1 MPETKKPRRGE
12 SRQGFGNEISFEEE
26 IVMNEHT
33 EVNEKLNAGAVK
45 GPVTV
50 EHSFARCNV
59 EQQEL
64 FAVRSGIP
72 AGDALEE
79 ASCILSELKSSLEGA
94 AMGMDGIQ
102 PNQVWLLFRSVGLAK
117 AIVDSTRD
125 GLEVV
130 R

>member
-1 MPETKKPRRGE
+1 
-12 SRQGFGNEISFEEE
+12 
-26 IVMNEHT
+26 MNKHT
-33 EVNEKLNAGAVK
+33 EVNEKLNAGTFK

-50 EHSFARCNV
+50 ELSFARCNV

-64 FAVRSGIP
+64 LAVRPGIS

-102 PNQVWLLFRSVGLAK
+102 PNQVWLLFRSVDLAK
-117 AIVDSTRD
+117 AIIDSTRE
-125 GLEVV
+125 GLEVAQ
-130 R
+130 

>member
-1 MPETKKPRRGE
+1 MKK
-12 SRQGFGNEISFEEE
+12 
-26 IVMNEHT
+26 HT
-33 EVNEKLNAGAVK
+33 EVNEKFNAGAFR

-59 EQQEL
+59 ERQEL

-79 ASCILSELKSSLEGA
+79 ASCILSELKSSLQGA
-94 AMGMDGIQ
+94 AIGVDGIQ
-102 PNQVWLLFRSVGLAK
+102 PNQVWLLFRSVDLAK
-117 AIVDSTRD
+117 AIVDSARE
-125 GLEVV
+125 GLEVS